1 MTKCIIGFGK
11 FYHLYL
17 YIFYYAFC
25 TCGYEMLL
33 NFATYKR
40 QTKIGLFGY
49 KPLLNYHI
57 LIRRIYKNLGFII
70 FSYISYSYFKRKNYK
85 KILSIDDNNLKSFQL
100 IYDEQ
105 YISQNNTKDNDQ
117 KQLIIVG
124 MIFGITLELY
134 HLSCEFGFQD
144 FDFWIFNL
152 IFILLF
158 IKKFYKMTI
167 YSHQKFSLAFNFLVN
182 LILLIIIM
190 FINRKNNSFGLTEKI
205 FHHELYC
212 FLFIF
217 FFIFCSFINC
227 YGLTKARTLME
238 HNYVIPYKIIFITG
252 FFGLLII
259 SILLIFTSLYNC
271 EFKSNTDCQ
280 MGGRY
285 GVCNSCTV
293 EDLDE
298 KNTTDYYLDNF
309 LLYFSNL
316 KNKFNNNK
324 YQFFSEIIIIS
335 PLFAILNYLRF
346 LFELLIAFYLNPFY
360 ILIGDNLIF
369 IIKYLLKSIL
379 FYSRI
384 RGKVDDGDDP
394 RDIKLEKVRLIL
406 SFVVQ
411 VVSCIFYLVFL
422 EIIELRF
429 CGLDE
434 NLKKNMEERGQLE
447 AIRKSLDSSSD
458 LVLGDDEDDDDN
470 MNNDINDKK
479 MEMSN
484 Y

>member
-1 MTKCIIGFGK
+1 
-11 FYHLYL
+11 
-17 YIFYYAFC
+17 
-25 TCGYEMLL
+25 
-33 NFATYKR
+33 
-40 QTKIGLFGY
+40 
-49 KPLLNYHI
+49 
-57 LIRRIYKNLGFII
+57 
-70 FSYISYSYFKRKNYK
+70 
-85 KILSIDDNNLKSFQL
+85 
-100 IYDEQ
+100 
-105 YISQNNTKDNDQ
+105 
-117 KQLIIVG
+117 
-124 MIFGITLELY
+124 
-134 HLSCEFGFQD
+134 
-144 FDFWIFNL
+144 
-152 IFILLF
+152 
-158 IKKFYKMTI
+158 
-167 YSHQKFSLAFNFLVN
+167 
-182 LILLIIIM
+182 
-190 FINRKNNSFGLTEKI
+190 
-205 FHHELYC
+205 
-212 FLFIF
+212 
-217 FFIFCSFINC
+217 
-227 YGLTKARTLME
+227 
-238 HNYVIPYKIIFITG
+238 
-252 FFGLLII
+252 
-259 SILLIFTSLYNC
+259 
-271 EFKSNTDCQ
+271 